1 MPEKKVGGL
10 PGGTHQSAFY
20 IEPTWLSHSELAVT
34 NIHPSLI
41 AVIKIF
47 FKGFATGAPLSRGAP
62 CHGIIGILV
71 NPALMLSGKLFQ
83 TEAAECLK
91 PRDANTV
98 EVELLQ
104 IKFFDDDLSVRTG
117 S

>member
-1 MPEKKVGGL
+1 MSNAILQRWVLSLRLKV
-10 PGGTHQSAFY
+10 
-20 IEPTWLSHSELAVT
+20 SHVLE
-34 NIHPSLI
+34 
-41 AVIKIF
+41 
-47 FKGFATGAPLSRGAP
+47 SR
-62 CHGIIGILV
+62 
-71 NPALMLSGKLFQ
+71 MLSGKLFQ

>member
-1 MPEKKVGGL
+1 
-10 PGGTHQSAFY
+10 
-20 IEPTWLSHSELAVT
+20 
-34 NIHPSLI
+34 
-41 AVIKIF
+41 
-47 FKGFATGAPLSRGAP
+47 
-62 CHGIIGILV
+62 
-71 NPALMLSGKLFQ
+71 MLSGKLFQ

-104 IKFFDDDLSVRTG
+104 IKFFYDDLSVRTG